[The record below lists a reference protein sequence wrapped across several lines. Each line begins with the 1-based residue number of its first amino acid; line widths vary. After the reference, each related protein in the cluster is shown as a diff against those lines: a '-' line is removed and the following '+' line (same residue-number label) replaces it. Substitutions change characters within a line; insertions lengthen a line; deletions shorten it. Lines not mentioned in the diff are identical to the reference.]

1 MSSTHT
7 GFILMDSANCRSKI
21 SGKKIIECSKEQ
33 NLILPWA
40 SIYLCSTYI
49 VFTTIYIALHYWYCS
64 NIILHVIN
72 NLVITKYIEYNLLE
86 LSQDGRLERPCTHL
100 LWQVHQN
107 HNYQQNNHLCK
118 TTIYAKDW
126 NLSEKIS
133 AT

>member
-7 GFILMDSANCRSKI
+7 GFIFMDSANCRSKI

-86 LSQDGRLERPCTHL
+86 LSQDGRLERPWTHL